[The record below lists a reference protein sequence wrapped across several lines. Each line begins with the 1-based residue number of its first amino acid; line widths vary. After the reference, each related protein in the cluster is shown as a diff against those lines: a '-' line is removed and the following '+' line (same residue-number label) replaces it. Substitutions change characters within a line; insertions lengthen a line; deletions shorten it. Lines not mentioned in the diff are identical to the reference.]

1 VALYKHL
8 STSGTAAT
16 ITLSALFARA
26 FGALCAIFIIGGSY
40 WAGLGAACPRY
51 GPCGPRLSLAR
62 ARPLLRSLKHYIIA
76 VLRGHSDILTS
87 TGIGNGIVR
96 RCSVAYSYI
105 RVDTCVQFFS
115 LVPLANFF
123 LAPSKYNDWPL
134 MSHSTGCLSGLP
146 MRLPPRMNQSNNDH
160 VVQRHSRE
168 FLFWEQP

>member
-1 VALYKHL
+1 VALYKYL

-76 VLRGHSDILTS
+76 VFHGHSDILTS

-105 RVDTCVQFFS
+105 RVDTGVQFFFARS
-115 LVPLANFF
+115 AREL
-123 LAPSKYNDWPL
+123 
-134 MSHSTGCLSGLP
+134 LS
-146 MRLPPRMNQSNNDH
+146 NTFKIQ
-160 VVQRHSRE
+160 
-168 FLFWEQP
+168 